1 MSTSPE
7 QFAAMLLAGFG
18 GQPCRDSEHNTAG
31 VWLPLQ
37 SWHTLASIARNH
49 DRGLHIAANGRAAEV
64 ADEAPHIAL
73 ERAGQLRL
81 VQ

>member
-1 MSTSPE
+1 MSGPDIDFAE
-7 QFAAMLLAGFG
+7 QLLRGMG
-18 GQPCRDSEHNTAG
+18 GIRCRDVARNTEG

-64 ADEAPHIAL
+64 AEEAPHIAL